1 MKKIA
6 ILLILVG
13 SFTAGKAQSKASLE
27 KFWSTFQPL
36 LVAKKFKALEA
47 HTQFPLTSRGVLDD
61 IKELKISKAKFAEA
75 MGNFLAMDDPNLN
88 TIKIETYKKWTKLP
102 SGNETSISGTWARI
116 NDMEFKFVKGKW
128 MLTLIYDGRTE

>member
-1 MKKIA
+1 MKKIMM
-6 ILLILVG
+6 LFLLVG

-27 KFWSTFQPL
+27 KFWSSFQPL

-75 MGNFLAMDDPNLN
+75 MGNFLAIDDPNLN
-88 TIKIETYKKWTKLP
+88 DTKMNTYKQWTKLP
-102 SGNETSISGTWARI
+102 TGNEVSLSGNWARI

-128 MLTLIYDGRTE
+128 ILTLIYDGRTE